1 MSRKCLDYETVY
13 SNTVMGFAELR
24 EERQGCLK
32 NGHKFYFWN
41 TCQKKESLTN
51 VIGISDKPHERS
63 ILMAKKH
70 SIEETLT
77 RLGKVT
83 KASLTDNDV
92 QDIQH
97 ALNSANNVIVAKAA
111 RVAANCGLTTLLPQ
125 LIAAFGRCLNNS
137 TKTDKGCFARLA
149 IVEALDALD
158 APNCYKVY

>member
-1 MSRKCLDYETVY
+1 M
-13 SNTVMGFAELR
+13 
-24 EERQGCLK
+24 
-32 NGHKFYFWN
+32 
-41 TCQKKESLTN
+41 
-51 VIGISDKPHERS
+51 
-63 ILMAKKH
+63 
-70 SIEETLT
+70 
-77 RLGKVT
+77 T

-111 RVAANCGLTTLLPQ
+111 RVTANCGLTTLLPQ

-158 APNCYKVY
+158 TPNCYKIY